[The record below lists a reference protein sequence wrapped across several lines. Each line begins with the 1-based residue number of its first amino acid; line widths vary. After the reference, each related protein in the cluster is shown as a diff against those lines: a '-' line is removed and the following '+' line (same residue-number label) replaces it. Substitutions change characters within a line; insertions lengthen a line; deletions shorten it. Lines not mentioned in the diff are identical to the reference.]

1 MIELNL
7 IPDVKQELIRA
18 QRGRSMVISTA
29 ILAGVI
35 ALGIIALLS
44 IYVFAVQS
52 IRSAVADEIIKTED
66 KKLASVQ
73 DLNKILTIQNQLTK
87 ITELRDQTKV
97 TSRLFDVLRGILP
110 PAPNNVV
117 ISHLTFDALNSRI
130 ILEGQAARD
139 FSVLE
144 IFKKTIDGAVV
155 DYRVGEEEN
164 QVKLATDI
172 STSDVSY
179 GEDSSGS
186 RVVRFTMSFVYP
198 PELFAPSSSDVAIKL
213 TNAGN
218 VTDSY
223 LGIPRSIFAD
233 RADDLEENN

>member
-7 IPDVKQELIRA
+7 VPDVKQELIRA
-18 QRGRSMVISTA
+18 QRGRSMIISTA
-29 ILAGVI
+29 ILAGLI

-52 IRSAVADEIIKTED
+52 IRSAIADEMIKNENKNLT
-66 KKLASVQ
+66 SVQ
-73 DLNKILTIQNQLTK
+73 DLSKVLTIQNQLTMV
-87 ITELRDQTKV
+87 TDLRDQTKV
-97 TSRLFDVLRGILP
+97 TSRVFDVLRAILP

-117 ISHLTFDALNSRI
+117 ISHLTFDSVNSRLV
-130 ILEGQAARD
+130 LEGQAARD

-155 DYRVGEEEN
+155 EFKSGDEDG
-164 QVKLATDI
+164 QIKLASDI

-179 GEDSSGS
+179 GEDSSGA
-186 RVVRFTMSFVYP
+186 RVVRFTIGFVYP
-198 PELFAPSSSDVAIKL
+198 QELFSPTVSNVVVKL

-223 LGIPRSIFAD
+223 LGVPRSIFAD
-233 RADDLEENN
+233 RADDVGGSN

>member
-7 IPDVKQELIRA
+7 VPDVKQELIRA
-18 QRGRSMVISTA
+18 QRGRSMIISTA
-29 ILAGVI
+29 ILAGLI

-52 IRSAVADEIIKTED
+52 IRSAIADEMIKNENKNLT
-66 KKLASVQ
+66 SVQ
-73 DLNKILTIQNQLTK
+73 DLSKVLTIQNQLTMV
-87 ITELRDQTKV
+87 TDLRDQTKV
-97 TSRLFDVLRGILP
+97 TSRVFDVLRAVLP

-117 ISHLTFDALNSRI
+117 ISYLTFDSVNSRLV
-130 ILEGQAARD
+130 LEGQAARD

-155 DYRVGEEEN
+155 EFKSGDEDG
-164 QVKLATDI
+164 QIKLASDI

-179 GEDSSGS
+179 GEDSSGA
-186 RVVRFTMSFVYP
+186 RVVRFTIGFVYP
-198 PELFAPSSSDVAIKL
+198 QELFSPTVSNVVVKL

-223 LGIPRSIFAD
+223 LGVPRSIFAD
-233 RADDLEENN
+233 RADDVGGSN